1 MDQKLVYELGSKEE
15 KRSFNNLLFRLTL
28 PIAFQ
33 SFMTAAVSASDAIM
47 VGFISQE
54 ALSAVSLAG
63 QITFVLNLFI
73 TVLVQGTTLLAAQY
87 WGKKNIRAIEMIF
100 GLVIKYTIII
110 TSLFFIGA
118 TFFPNILMQF
128 FTNDPQLI
136 TNGVSYLK
144 IAGLSFVPLGI
155 SQIYLC
161 IMKNTGRTKKNTII
175 ASVSMV
181 LNLILNA
188 IFIFGLFGFQSFGI
202 QGAAI
207 ATVISM
213 FVQLFWSF
221 SDTLKSNSVKL
232 KMQYL
237 IKIDHNLKRDFIKYT
252 IPIAGN
258 YFFYGC
264 GVTMYSVIIGH
275 LGNDAVAA
283 NSIANII
290 KNLVTCVG
298 KGVATAGGIIV
309 GNALGGNMIEQAK
322 IYGKRLMIFSG
333 LCGVFCSIVI
343 ILLRPFILNNTS
355 LSSTALSYLSG
366 MLLICSYY
374 MIPSAID
381 STVIGGIF
389 CAGGKSKFGL
399 FADAI
404 VIWGIIIPLAALS
417 AFYFEFPV
425 LVTYFIICLDEC
437 IKLPVV
443 FSYFKKYSWANNITR

>member
-1 MDQKLVYELGSKEE
+1 MNKTLSYELGSKEE
-15 KRSFNNLLFRLTL
+15 KKLFNISLLHLTL

-63 QITFVLNLFI
+63 QITFILNLFV
-73 TVLVQGTTLLAAQY
+73 TVLIQGTTLLAAQY
-87 WGKKNIRAIEMIF
+87 WGKKNINAIEMIF

-110 TSLFFIGA
+110 TSLFFIGS
-118 TFFPNILMQF
+118 TFFPNILMHF
-128 FTNDPQLI
+128 FTNDAQLI
-136 TNGVSYLK
+136 ALGESYLK
-144 IAGLSFVPLGI
+144 IAGLSFVPFGL

-175 ASVSMV
+175 ASVSMI

-188 IFIFGLFGFQSFGI
+188 IFIFGFWVFPSFGI
-202 QGAAI
+202 QGAAV

-213 FVQLFWSF
+213 FVQFVWSF
-221 SDTLKSNSVKL
+221 SDSLKTNRVKL
-232 KMQYL
+232 KIKYL
-237 IKIDHNLKRDFIKYT
+237 IKINHNLKQDFIKYT

-275 LGNDAVAA
+275 LGSDAVAA

-290 KNLVTCVG
+290 KNLITCVG
-298 KGVATAGGIIV
+298 KGISTASGIMI

-322 IYGKRLMIFSG
+322 LYGKRFMAFSG
-333 LCGVFCSIVI
+333 LCGAFCGVI
-343 ILLRPFILNNTS
+343 IMLLRPLILNNIS
-355 LSSTALSYLSG
+355 LSPTALSYLSD
-366 MLLICSYY
+366 MLFICAYY

-404 VIWGIIIPLAALS
+404 VIWGMIIPFAALS
-417 AFYFEFPV
+417 AFYFELPV

-437 IKLPVV
+437 IKLPAVL
-443 FSYFKKYSWANNITR
+443 FYFKKYSWANNITR